1 MRLPLHPTPSLLAQ
15 LSHSSTP
22 SDPPLLFIDQEPFL
36 IELQGSLQLP
46 PGEDDHGG
54 DYMHAMAGTRVGNV
68 DLSDPKKPVLRIA
81 HHRLEGRLEPLLT
94 PYALL
99 RTTPTSSSSS
109 SSEPDPDPDPQPS
122 SKRPRLSPSLSA
134 PRPAPPPPL
143 ATDSNS
149 TSNSADDDD
158 DSPPTAAP
166 ATHIA
171 IIGLVRQKIVFSK
184 RPEPL
189 VELSSDA
196 DPDPPNTRSHGAG
209 GGGGARPGRAA
220 GGA

>member
-1 MRLPLHPTPSLLAQ
+1 MRLPLHPTPSLLTQ

-36 IELQGSLQLP
+36 VELQGSLQLP
-46 PGEDDHGG
+46 PGEDDHPA

-81 HHRLEGRLEPLLT
+81 HHRLEGRLERLLT

-109 SSEPDPDPDPQPS
+109 PSDPDPDPQPS

-143 ATDSNS
+143 TTDSNS
-149 TSNSADDDD
+149 TSNSADGDDS
-158 DSPPTAAP
+158 SPPTTAP
-166 ATHIA
+166 ATHIE
-171 IIGLVRQKIVFSK
+171 IVGLIRNKIVFSK

-196 DPDPPNTRSHGAG
+196 DPDPPNARSH
-209 GGGGARPGRAA
+209 GGGARPGRA
-220 GGA
+220 G